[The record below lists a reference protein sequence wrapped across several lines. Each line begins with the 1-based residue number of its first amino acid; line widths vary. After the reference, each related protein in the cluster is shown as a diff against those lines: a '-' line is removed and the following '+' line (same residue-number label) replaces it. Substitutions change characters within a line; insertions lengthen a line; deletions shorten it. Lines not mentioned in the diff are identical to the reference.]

1 MKEITKLMINEFKL
15 RQLGYDFMGYRLK
28 RRESLSFHHLIIPNR
43 EGGPYARWNG
53 AILNQDTS
61 HDYLH
66 VIERVEPEIF
76 YLITSEMIDMNIK
89 GYLDMENLQQIKIL
103 LEQFELEHRNDVSKK
118 GKRLIKREYI
128 ADRLIK

>member
-1 MKEITKLMINEFKL
+1 
-15 RQLGYDFMGYRLK
+15 
-28 RRESLSFHHLIIPNR
+28 
-43 EGGPYARWNG
+43 
-53 AILNQDTS
+53 
-61 HDYLH
+61 
-66 VIERVEPEIF
+66 
-76 YLITSEMIDMNIK
+76 MIDMNIK